1 MVCEDRLALF
11 WVPCYVNVFPLGLC
25 EEIEIEGVCMMLLVW
40 HFLSLPLPLPP
51 PQPNTHTYTI
61 LLYNTT
67 DEDIGCV
74 DAHAHAHA
82 CTHTPRTVTRNISE
96 QSQAVRGEG

>member
-25 EEIEIEGVCMMLLVW
+25 EEIEIEGVCIMLLVW

-51 PQPNTHTYTI
+51 PPNPTHTLTQYYYTT
-61 LLYNTT
+61 LQMKTL
-67 DEDIGCV
+67 
-74 DAHAHAHA
+74 
-82 CTHTPRTVTRNISE
+82 
-96 QSQAVRGEG
+96 AV